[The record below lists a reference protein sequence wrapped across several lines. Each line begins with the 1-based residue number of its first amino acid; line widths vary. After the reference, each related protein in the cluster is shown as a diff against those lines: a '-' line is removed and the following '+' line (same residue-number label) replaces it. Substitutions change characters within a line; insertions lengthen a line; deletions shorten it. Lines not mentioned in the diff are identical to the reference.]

1 MDFRPIDWSRD
12 STAIRSLDT
21 SFVTDRIFA
30 IRRIGL
36 SFELV
41 DEPCESPFVK
51 HYMVSLTEGT
61 VSSALVTLAACE
73 NGTLR
78 GFAVVTDQAWN
89 HRAVISDFYIDRQ
102 FRRRGLGKGMMNEV
116 CRQLLANSPRT
127 LWVETQN
134 VNLPAVEFYLGIGFE
149 LCGWDSTLYP
159 EPHAA
164 EVAIFL
170 SKNI

>member
-1 MDFRPIDWSRD
+1 M
-12 STAIRSLDT
+12 
-21 SFVTDRIFA
+21 TDRIFA
-30 IRRIGL
+30 IRRTGP
-36 SFELV
+36 SFQLV

-51 HYMVSLTEGT
+51 RYMVSLTQGA
-61 VSSALVTLAACE
+61 VSSALVTVAAFE

-78 GFAVVTDQAWN
+78 GCAVVTDEAWN
-89 HRAVISDFYIDRQ
+89 HRAVVSDFYVDRR

-116 CRQLLANSPRT
+116 CRQLHANSPRM

-134 VNLPAVEFYLGIGFE
+134 VNLPAVEFHRGIGFE
-149 LCGWDSTLYP
+149 VCGWDSTLYP
-159 EPHAA
+159 KPDSA